1 MAESFFEQQNVL
13 GLILEACCKDPVTGF
28 FRDGFCH
35 THPDDKGGHTICAQ
49 MTDEFLQ
56 YSLSMGNDLITP
68 REEWGFPGLK
78 AGDRWCLC
86 AARWQEALE
95 NNIAPPVY
103 IRATHINTL
112 KVIELTVLKQFA
124 IDLC

>member
-13 GLILEACCKDPVTGF
+13 GLTLEVCCKNPVTGF

-35 THPDDKGGHTICAQ
+35 THPDDKGGHTVCAQ
-49 MTDEFLQ
+49 LTDEFLQ
-56 YSLSMGNDLITP
+56 YSLSQGNDLVTP

-86 AARWQEALE
+86 AARWKEAFE
-95 NNIAPPVY
+95 NGVAPPVY

-112 KVIELTVLKQFA
+112 KVIELPVLKQFA
-124 IDLC
+124 IDLS

>member
-13 GLILEACCKDPVTGF
+13 GLVLETCCQEPVTGF

-35 THPDDKGGHTICAQ
+35 THPDDQGGHTVCAH

-56 YSLSMGNDLITP
+56 YSLSKGNDLITP
-68 REEWGFPGLK
+68 WEEWGFPGLK

-86 AARWQEALE
+86 AARWIEAYE
-95 NNIAPPVY
+95 ANAAPPVY

-112 KVIELTVLKQFA
+112 KMIELAVLKQHA

>member
-13 GLILEACCKDPVTGF
+13 GLILEVCCKDPVTGF

-35 THPDDKGGHTICAQ
+35 THPDDKGGHTVCAQ

-56 YSLSMGNDLITP
+56 YSLSKGNDLITP
-68 REEWGFPGLK
+68 REEWDFPGLK

-86 AARWQEALE
+86 AARWQEAFE
-95 NNIAPPVY
+95 NNVAPPVY

-124 IDLC
+124 IDLS

>member
-13 GLILEACCKDPVTGF
+13 GLILETCCKDPVTGF

-35 THPDDKGGHTICAQ
+35 THPDDKGGHTVCAQ

-56 YSLSMGNDLITP
+56 YSLSKGNDLITP
-68 REEWGFPGLK
+68 REEWDFPGLK

-103 IRATHINTL
+103 VRATHINTL

>member
-35 THPDDKGGHTICAQ
+35 THPDDKGGHTVCAQ

>member
-13 GLILEACCKDPVTGF
+13 GLILETCCKDPVTGF

-35 THPDDKGGHTICAQ
+35 THPDDKGGHTVCAQ

-56 YSLSMGNDLITP
+56 YSLSRGNDLITP
-68 REEWGFPGLK
+68 REEWDFPGLK

>member
-13 GLILEACCKDPVTGF
+13 GLILETCCKDPVTGF

-35 THPDDKGGHTICAQ
+35 THPDDKGGHTVCAH

-56 YSLSMGNDLITP
+56 YSLSRGNDLITP
-68 REEWGFPGLK
+68 REEWNFPGLR

-95 NNIAPPVY
+95 NNVAPPVY

-124 IDLC
+124 IDIS